1 MTEGKTRMQGRNAIV
16 TGSTSGIGLAIARAL
31 AANGCNVMLNG
42 FGEVGEI
49 EAARAALEAE
59 TGTRIAY
66 CGADLAR
73 PEEARTLVARTREVL
88 GPVDILVNN
97 AGVQHVAPL
106 ADFPDEKWD
115 LLLAVNLSAAF
126 HTSKAVIGAMT
137 ERRFGRI
144 VNIASALGLVGAPHK
159 PAYVATKHG
168 LVGLTKAIAL
178 EVAETG
184 VTCNAV
190 CPGMVMTPI
199 IEMQVADQARVT
211 GLPPEEVVREVFLE
225 NQPIRRPVT
234 AEEIAGAVVFL
245 CSPSGSGVTGTALA
259 VDGGYVAR

>member
-1 MTEGKTRMQGRNAIV
+1 MKGRNAIV

-31 AANGCNVMLNG
+31 AGEGCNVMLNG
-42 FGEVGEI
+42 LGDAGEI
-49 EAARAALEAE
+49 EAVR
-59 TGTRIAY
+59 
-66 CGADLAR
+66 ADLAAAAGTKITYNGADVSR
-73 PEEARTLVARTREVL
+73 PAEVRALVAAARADL

-97 AGVQHVAPL
+97 AGIQHVSAL
-106 ADFPDEKWD
+106 ADFPDEQWD
-115 LLLAVNLSAAF
+115 RLVAVNLSAAF
-126 HTSKAVIGAMT
+126 HASKAVIASMT

-144 VNIASALGLVGAPHK
+144 VNIASVLGLVGAPHK
-159 PAYVATKHG
+159 AAYVATKHG
-168 LVGLTKAIAL
+168 LVGLSKSIAI

-199 IEMQVADQARVT
+199 IEMQVADQAKVT
-211 GLPPEEVVREVFLE
+211 GLSPEDVVKEVFLQ

-245 CSPSGSGVTGTALA
+245 CSPAGSGVTGTTLA

>member
-1 MTEGKTRMQGRNAIV
+1 MKGRNAIV

-31 AANGCNVMLNG
+31 AAEGCNVMLNG
-42 FGEVGEI
+42 FGDPAEI
-49 EAARAALEAE
+49 EAIRAELAAASGTTVAYTEADMGRPAEVRALVEQA
-59 TGTRIAY
+59 TA
-66 CGADLAR
+66 A
-73 PEEARTLVARTREVL
+73 L
-88 GPVDILVNN
+88 GPVDILINN
-97 AGVQHVAPL
+97 AGLQHVAPL
-106 ADFPDEKWD
+106 AGFPEDKWD

-126 HTSKAVIGAMT
+126 HASKAVIASMT
-137 ERRFGRI
+137 ARRFGRI

-168 LVGLTKAIAL
+168 LVGLTKSIAI

-190 CPGMVMTPI
+190 CPGMAMTPI
-199 IEMQVADQARVT
+199 IEMQVADQAKVT
-211 GLPPEEVVREVFLE
+211 GLPPEEVVRGVFLE

-245 CSPSGSGVTGTALA
+245 CSPAGSGVTGTALA

>member
-1 MTEGKTRMQGRNAIV
+1 MRGRNAII

-31 AANGCNVMLNG
+31 AAEGCNVMLNG
-42 FGEVGEI
+42 FGDPGEI
-49 EAARAALEAE
+49 EITRAEIAAAAGTKVAYVDADMSRPAEVRAMVARAATE
-59 TGTRIAY
+59 
-66 CGADLAR
+66 
-73 PEEARTLVARTREVL
+73 L

-97 AGVQHVAPL
+97 AGVQHVAAL
-106 ADFPDEKWD
+106 ADFPEEKWD

-126 HTSKAVIGAMT
+126 HASKATISSMV

-144 VNIASALGLVGAPHK
+144 INIASALGLVGAPHK

-168 LVGLTKAIAL
+168 LVGLTKSIAI

-199 IEMQVADQARVT
+199 IEMQVADQAKVT
-211 GLPPEEVVREVFLE
+211 GLSPEQVVREVFLE

-234 AEEIAGAVVFL
+234 PEEIAGAVVFL
-245 CSPSGSGVTGTALA
+245 CSPAGAGVTGTALS

>member
-1 MTEGKTRMQGRNAIV
+1 MQSRTAIV

-31 AANGCNVMLNG
+31 AGSGCNVMLNG
-42 FGEVGEI
+42 FGDPAEI
-49 EAARAALEAE
+49 ETARAAIAAEA
-59 TGTRIAY
+59 GTLIAY
-66 CGADLAR
+66 DAADLSR
-73 PEEARTLVARTREVL
+73 PDAVRALVARTTQEL

-106 ADFPDEKWD
+106 AAFPDEKWD
-115 LLLAVNLSAAF
+115 HVLAVNLSAAF
-126 HTSKAVIGAMT
+126 HASKAVIASMT
-137 ERRFGRI
+137 ARGFGRI
-144 VNIASALGLVGAPHK
+144 VNVASALGLVGAPHK
-159 PAYVATKHG
+159 AAYVAAKHG

-178 EVAETG
+178 EVAESG

-211 GLPPEEVVREVFLE
+211 GLAPEDVVREVFLE

-234 AEEIAGAVVFL
+234 AEEIAGAVLFL
-245 CSPSGSGVTGTALA
+245 CSPAGSGVTGTALA

>member
-1 MTEGKTRMQGRNAIV
+1 MRGRTAIV

-31 AANGCNVMLNG
+31 AAEGCQIMLNG
-42 FGEVGEI
+42 FGDPGEI
-49 EAARAALEAE
+49 EAIRAGVEAIA
-59 TGTRIAY
+59 GTKVAY
-66 CGADLAR
+66 MEADMGSPQDVRA
-73 PEEARTLVARTREVL
+73 LVAHTVELL

-97 AGVQHVAPL
+97 AGVQHVAAL
-106 ADFPDEKWD
+106 AEFPDEKWD

-126 HTSKAVIGAMT
+126 HASKAVIASMSA
-137 ERRFGRI
+137 RNFGRI
-144 VNIASALGLVGAPHK
+144 INVASALGLVGAPYK

-190 CPGMVMTPI
+190 CPGMAMTPI
-199 IEMQVADQARVT
+199 IEMQVADQAKVT
-211 GLPPEEVVREVFLE
+211 GLSPDQVVREVFLN

-245 CSPSGSGVTGTALA
+245 CSPAGAGVTGTALA

>member
-1 MTEGKTRMQGRNAIV
+1 MRGRTAVV

-31 AANGCNVMLNG
+31 ALEGCHVMLNG
-42 FGEVGEI
+42 FGDAGEI
-49 EAARAALEAE
+49 EAARAAIAAAA
-59 TGTRIAY
+59 GTRVAY
-66 CGADLAR
+66 MNADLSRPDEVRALMAR
-73 PEEARTLVARTREVL
+73 AAAEL

-97 AGVQHVAPL
+97 AGVQHVAAL
-106 ADFPDEKWD
+106 AEFPEEKWD

-126 HTSKAVIGAMT
+126 HASKAVITSMT

-178 EVAETG
+178 EVAEAG

-190 CPGMVMTPI
+190 CPGLVMTPI
-199 IEMQVADQARVT
+199 IEMQIAGQAKAT
-211 GLPPEEVVREVFLE
+211 GLPPEEVVRQVFLE

-245 CSPSGSGVTGTALA
+245 CSPAGAGVTGTALS

>member
-1 MTEGKTRMQGRNAIV
+1 MKGRNAIV

-31 AANGCNVMLNG
+31 AGEGCNVMLNG
-42 FGEVGEI
+42 LGDAGEI
-49 EAARAALEAE
+49 EAVR
-59 TGTRIAY
+59 
-66 CGADLAR
+66 ADLAAAAGTNIAYNGADVSR
-73 PEEARTLVARTREVL
+73 PAEVRALVAAARAEL

-97 AGVQHVAPL
+97 AGIQHVSAL
-106 ADFPDEKWD
+106 ADFPDEQWD
-115 LLLAVNLSAAF
+115 RLVAVNLSAAF
-126 HTSKAVIGAMT
+126 HASKAVIASMT

-144 VNIASALGLVGAPHK
+144 VNIASVLGLVGAPHK
-159 PAYVATKHG
+159 AAYVATKHG
-168 LVGLTKAIAL
+168 LVGLTKSIAI

-199 IEMQVADQARVT
+199 IEMQVADQAKVT
-211 GLPPEEVVREVFLE
+211 GLSPEDVVKEVFLQ

-245 CSPSGSGVTGTALA
+245 CSPAGSGVTGTTLA

>member
-1 MTEGKTRMQGRNAIV
+1 MRGRTAIV

-31 AANGCNVMLNG
+31 AGEGCNVMLNG
-42 FGEVGEI
+42 LGDPAEI
-49 EAARAALEAE
+49 EAARAAIAEAS
-59 TGTRIAY
+59 GTRIAFMA
-66 CGADLAR
+66 ADLR
-73 PEEARTLVARTREVL
+73 SPEAVRALVDRTVEDL

-106 ADFPDEKWD
+106 ATFPDEQWD

-126 HTSKAVIGAMT
+126 HASKAVIASMT
-137 ERRFGRI
+137 SRRFGRI
-144 VNIASALGLVGAPHK
+144 VNISSALGLVGAPHK

-168 LVGLTKAIAL
+168 LIGLTKAVAL

-211 GLPPEEVVREVFLE
+211 GLAPEEVVREVFLD

-245 CSPSGSGVTGTALA
+245 CSSAGSGVTGTALA

>member
-1 MTEGKTRMQGRNAIV
+1 MRGRNAIV
-16 TGSTSGIGLAIARAL
+16 TGSTSGIGLAIAKAL
-31 AANGCNVMLNG
+31 AAEGCNVMLNG
-42 FGEVGEI
+42 FGDAGEI
-49 EAARAALEAE
+49 EANRAAIAAAS
-59 TGTRIAY
+59 GTKVVY
-66 CGADLAR
+66 SGADMSR
-73 PEEARTLVARTREVL
+73 PQDVRAMVAEATATL

-97 AGVQHVAPL
+97 AGLQHVSAL
-106 ADFPDEKWD
+106 AEFPEEKWD

-126 HTSKAVIGAMT
+126 HASKAVIASMT

-168 LVGLTKAIAL
+168 LIGLTKSIAI

-199 IEMQVADQARVT
+199 IEMQVADQAKVT
-211 GLPPEEVVREVFLE
+211 GLSPDQVVREVFLE

-245 CSPSGSGVTGTALA
+245 CSPAGSGVTGTALS

>member
-1 MTEGKTRMQGRNAIV
+1 MQGRNAIV

-31 AANGCNVMLNG
+31 AAEGCNVMLNG
-42 FGEVGEI
+42 FGDPDEI
-49 EAARAALEAE
+49 EAARAGIAAE
-59 TGTRIAY
+59 TGATVAY
-66 CGADLAR
+66 SGADMGR
-73 PEEARTLVARTREVL
+73 PEEVRALVGAATATF

-97 AGVQHVAPL
+97 AGLQHVSAL

-126 HTSKAVIGAMT
+126 HASKAVISSMT

-168 LVGLTKAIAL
+168 LIGLTKSIAI

-199 IEMQVADQARVT
+199 IEMQVADQAKVT
-211 GLPPEEVVREVFLE
+211 GLSPDEVVREVFLE

-245 CSPSGSGVTGTALA
+245 CSPAGSGVTGTALA

>member
-1 MTEGKTRMQGRNAIV
+1 MKGRNAIV

-31 AANGCNVMLNG
+31 AREGCNVMLNG
-42 FGEVGEI
+42 LGDAGEI
-49 EAARAALEAE
+49 EAGR
-59 TGTRIAY
+59 
-66 CGADLAR
+66 ADLAAAAGTKIAYNGADVSR
-73 PEEARTLVARTREVL
+73 PAEVRALVAAARAEL

-97 AGVQHVAPL
+97 AGIQHVSAL
-106 ADFPDEKWD
+106 ADFPDEQWD
-115 LLLAVNLSAAF
+115 RLVAVNLSAAF
-126 HTSKAVIGAMT
+126 HASKAVIASMT

-144 VNIASALGLVGAPHK
+144 VNIASVLGLVGAPHK
-159 PAYVATKHG
+159 AAYVATKHG
-168 LVGLTKAIAL
+168 LVGLTKSIAI

-199 IEMQVADQARVT
+199 IEMQVADQAKVT
-211 GLPPEEVVREVFLE
+211 GLSPEDVVKEVFLQ

-245 CSPSGSGVTGTALA
+245 CSPAGSGVTGTTLA

>member
-1 MTEGKTRMQGRNAIV
+1 MKGRNAIV

-31 AANGCNVMLNG
+31 AAEGCNVMLNG
-42 FGEVGEI
+42 FGDPDGIEEIRADMEAAGGTKVAYMAADMGRPAEVR
-49 EAARAALEAE
+49 ALVARAAEQ
-59 TGTRIAY
+59 
-66 CGADLAR
+66 
-73 PEEARTLVARTREVL
+73 L

-106 ADFPDEKWD
+106 AEFPDEKWD
-115 LLLAVNLSAAF
+115 QLLAVNLSAAF
-126 HTSKAVIGAMT
+126 HASKAVIASMAT
-137 ERRFGRI
+137 RKFGRI
-144 VNIASALGLVGAPHK
+144 VNVASALGLVGAPHK

-168 LVGLTKAIAL
+168 VVGLTKAIAL

-199 IEMQVADQARVT
+199 IEMQVADQAKVT
-211 GLPPEEVVREVFLE
+211 GLRPDEVVREVFLN

-245 CSPSGSGVTGTALA
+245 CSPAGSGVTGTALA
-259 VDGGYVAR
+259 VDGGYLAR

>member
-1 MTEGKTRMQGRNAIV
+1 MRGRTAIV

-31 AANGCNVMLNG
+31 AGEGCNVMLNG
-42 FGEVGEI
+42 LGDPAGI
-49 EAARAALEAE
+49 EAARAAIAEAS
-59 TGTRIAY
+59 GTRIGFMA
-66 CGADLAR
+66 ADLR
-73 PEEARTLVARTREVL
+73 SPEAVRALVARTVEDL

-106 ADFPDEKWD
+106 ATFPDEQWD

-126 HTSKAVIGAMT
+126 HASKAVIASMT
-137 ERRFGRI
+137 ARRFGRI
-144 VNIASALGLVGAPHK
+144 VNISSALGLVGAPHK

-168 LVGLTKAIAL
+168 LIGLTKAVAL

-211 GLPPEEVVREVFLE
+211 GLAPEEVVREVFLD

-245 CSPSGSGVTGTALA
+245 CSPAGSGVTGTALA

>member
-1 MTEGKTRMQGRNAIV
+1 MHGRNAIV

-31 AANGCNVMLNG
+31 ADTGCNVMLNG
-42 FGEVGEI
+42 FGDPAEI
-49 EAARAALEAE
+49 EAARAGIAAEA
-59 TGTRIAY
+59 GTRVAY
-66 CGADLAR
+66 DGADLSHPDAVR
-73 PEEARTLVARTREVL
+73 ALVARTVAEL

-106 ADFPDEKWD
+106 AAFPDEKWD
-115 LLLAVNLSAAF
+115 LVLAVNLSAAF
-126 HTSKAVIGAMT
+126 HASKAVIASMT

-144 VNIASALGLVGAPHK
+144 VNVASALGLVGAPHK
-159 PAYVATKHG
+159 PAYVAAKHG

-199 IEMQVADQARVT
+199 IEMQVADQAKVT
-211 GLPPEEVVREVFLE
+211 GLPPEEVVREVFLD

>member
-1 MTEGKTRMQGRNAIV
+1 MKGRNAIV

-31 AANGCNVMLNG
+31 AAEGCNVMLNG
-42 FGEVGEI
+42 FGDAAAIEATRAQIAAEAATTVAYMDADLSHPAQVRALVE
-49 EAARAALEAE
+49 EAAR
-59 TGTRIAY
+59 R
-66 CGADLAR
+66 
-73 PEEARTLVARTREVL
+73 L
-88 GPVDILVNN
+88 GPIDILVNN

-106 ADFPDEKWD
+106 AEFPDEKWD

-126 HTSKAVIGAMT
+126 HASKAVIAGMSG
-137 ERRFGRI
+137 RGFGRI

-168 LVGLTKAIAL
+168 IIGLTKSIAL

-211 GLPPEEVVREVFLE
+211 GLPPEEVVRQVFLE

-234 AEEIAGAVVFL
+234 AQEIAGAVVFL
-245 CSPSGSGVTGTALA
+245 CSPAGSGVTGTALA

>member
-1 MTEGKTRMQGRNAIV
+1 MKGRNAVV
-16 TGSTSGIGLAIARAL
+16 TGSTSGIGLAIAHAL
-31 AANGCNVMLNG
+31 AAEGCNVMLNG
-42 FGEVGEI
+42 FGDPAAIDVTRREIAEKTGRTVRYFAADMGRPDEV
-49 EAARAALEAE
+49 RA
-59 TGTRIAY
+59 
-66 CGADLAR
+66 
-73 PEEARTLVARTREVL
+73 LVAAASSAL
-88 GPVDILVNN
+88 GPVDILINN

-126 HTSKAVIGAMT
+126 HATKAVMPSMLD
-137 ERRFGRI
+137 RRFGRI

-168 LVGLTKAIAL
+168 LVGLTKSVAL
-178 EVAETG
+178 EVAQAG
-184 VTCNAV
+184 VTCNVV

-211 GLPPEEVVREVFLE
+211 GLPPEEVVQGVFLE
-225 NQPIRRPVT
+225 NQPIRRPVKL
-234 AEEIAGAVVFL
+234 EEIAAAVVFL
-245 CSPSGSGVTGTALA
+245 CSDAAAGVTGTALS

>member
-1 MTEGKTRMQGRNAIV
+1 MTGRNAIV

-31 AANGCNVMLNG
+31 ANTGCNVMLNG
-42 FGEVGEI
+42 FGDPAGI
-49 EAARAALEAE
+49 EAARAQIAAEA
-59 TGTRIAY
+59 GTTIAY
-66 CGADLAR
+66 DAADLSR
-73 PEEARTLVARTREVL
+73 PDAVRALVARTVADL

-106 ADFPDEKWD
+106 AEFPDEKWD

-126 HTSKAVIGAMT
+126 HASKAVIASMT

-144 VNIASALGLVGAPHK
+144 VNVASALGLVGAPHK

-199 IEMQVADQARVT
+199 IEMQVADQAKVT
-211 GLPPEEVVREVFLE
+211 GLAPEEVVREVFLD

>member
-1 MTEGKTRMQGRNAIV
+1 MRGRTAIV

-31 AANGCNVMLNG
+31 AGEGCNVMLNG
-42 FGEVGEI
+42 LGDPAHI
-49 EAARAALEAE
+49 EAARSAIAEAS
-59 TGTRIAY
+59 GTRIGFMA
-66 CGADLAR
+66 ADLR
-73 PEEARTLVARTREVL
+73 SPEAVRALVARTVEEL

-106 ADFPDEKWD
+106 ATFPDEQWD

-126 HTSKAVIGAMT
+126 HASKAVIASMT
-137 ERRFGRI
+137 ARRFGRI
-144 VNIASALGLVGAPHK
+144 VNISSALGLVGAPHK

-178 EVAETG
+178 EVAESG

-211 GLPPEEVVREVFLE
+211 GLAPEDVVREVFLE

-245 CSPSGSGVTGTALA
+245 CSQAGSGVTGTALA

>member
-1 MTEGKTRMQGRNAIV
+1 MKGRNAIV

-31 AANGCNVMLNG
+31 AGEGCNVMLNG
-42 FGEVGEI
+42 LGDAGEI
-49 EAARAALEAE
+49 ETVRADLAAAAGTKIAYNGADVSRPAEVRALVAAARAE
-59 TGTRIAY
+59 
-66 CGADLAR
+66 
-73 PEEARTLVARTREVL
+73 L

-97 AGVQHVAPL
+97 AGIQHVSAL
-106 ADFPDEKWD
+106 ADFPDEQWD
-115 LLLAVNLSAAF
+115 RLVAVNLSAAF
-126 HTSKAVIGAMT
+126 HASKAVIASMT

-144 VNIASALGLVGAPHK
+144 VNIASVLGLVGAPHK
-159 PAYVATKHG
+159 AAYVATKHG
-168 LVGLTKAIAL
+168 LVGLTKSIAI

-199 IEMQVADQARVT
+199 IEMQVADQAKVT
-211 GLPPEEVVREVFLE
+211 GLSPEDVVKEVFLQ

-245 CSPSGSGVTGTALA
+245 CSPAGSGVTGTTLA

>member
-1 MTEGKTRMQGRNAIV
+1 MKGRNAIV

-31 AANGCNVMLNG
+31 AGEGCNVMLNG
-42 FGEVGEI
+42 LGDAGEI
-49 EAARAALEAE
+49 EAVR
-59 TGTRIAY
+59 
-66 CGADLAR
+66 ADLAAAAGTKIAYNGADVSR
-73 PEEARTLVARTREVL
+73 PAEVRALVAAARAEL

-97 AGVQHVAPL
+97 AGIQHVSAL
-106 ADFPDEKWD
+106 ADFPDEQWD
-115 LLLAVNLSAAF
+115 RLVAVNLSAAF
-126 HTSKAVIGAMT
+126 HASKAVIASMT

-144 VNIASALGLVGAPHK
+144 VNIASVLGLVGAPHK
-159 PAYVATKHG
+159 AAYVATKHG
-168 LVGLTKAIAL
+168 LVGLTKSIAI

-199 IEMQVADQARVT
+199 IEMQVADQAKVT
-211 GLPPEEVVREVFLE
+211 GLSPEDVVKEVFLQ

-245 CSPSGSGVTGTALA
+245 CSPAGSGVTGTTLA

>member
-1 MTEGKTRMQGRNAIV
+1 MHGRNAIV

-31 AANGCNVMLNG
+31 ADTGCNVMLNG
-42 FGEVGEI
+42 FGDPAEI
-49 EAARAALEAE
+49 EAARAGIAAE
-59 TGTRIAY
+59 TGTRVAY
-66 CGADLAR
+66 DAADLSHPDAVR
-73 PEEARTLVARTREVL
+73 ALVARTVAEL

-106 ADFPDEKWD
+106 AAFPDEKWD
-115 LLLAVNLSAAF
+115 QVLAVNLSAAF
-126 HTSKAVIGAMT
+126 HASKAVIASMT
-137 ERRFGRI
+137 GRRFGRI
-144 VNIASALGLVGAPHK
+144 VNVASALGLVGAPHK
-159 PAYVATKHG
+159 PAYVAAKHG

-199 IEMQVADQARVT
+199 IEMQVADQAKVT
-211 GLPPEEVVREVFLE
+211 GLPPEEVVREVFLD

>member
-1 MTEGKTRMQGRNAIV
+1 MKGRNAVV

-31 AANGCNVMLNG
+31 AVEGCNVMLNG
-42 FGEVGEI
+42 FGDPDEI
-49 EAARAALEAE
+49 EAIRAE
-59 TGTRIAY
+59 TAAMAGTKVAY
-66 CGADLAR
+66 MNADMSR
-73 PEEARTLVARTREVL
+73 PEEVRALMGRAVGEF

-106 ADFPDEKWD
+106 ADFPEEKWD

-126 HTSKAVIGAMT
+126 HASKAVIASMS

-168 LVGLTKAIAL
+168 LVGLTKSIAI
-178 EVAETG
+178 EVAEMG

-199 IEMQVADQARVT
+199 IEMQVADQAKVT
-211 GLPPEEVVREVFLE
+211 GLPPEEVVRQVFLE

-245 CSPSGSGVTGTALA
+245 CSPAGAGVTGTALS

>member
-1 MTEGKTRMQGRNAIV
+1 MKGRNAIV

-31 AANGCNVMLNG
+31 AEEGCNVMLNG
-42 FGEVGEI
+42 LGDAGEI
-49 EAARAALEAE
+49 EAVR
-59 TGTRIAY
+59 
-66 CGADLAR
+66 ADLAAAAGTKIAYNGADVSR
-73 PEEARTLVARTREVL
+73 PAEVRALVAAARAEL

-97 AGVQHVAPL
+97 AGIQHVSAL
-106 ADFPDEKWD
+106 ADFPDEQWD
-115 LLLAVNLSAAF
+115 RLVAVNLSAAF
-126 HTSKAVIGAMT
+126 HASKAVIASMT

-144 VNIASALGLVGAPHK
+144 VNIASVLGLVGAPHK
-159 PAYVATKHG
+159 AAYVATKHG
-168 LVGLTKAIAL
+168 LVGLSKSIAI

-199 IEMQVADQARVT
+199 IEMQVADQAKVT
-211 GLPPEEVVREVFLE
+211 GLSPEDVVKEVFLQ

-245 CSPSGSGVTGTALA
+245 CSPAGSGVTGTTLA